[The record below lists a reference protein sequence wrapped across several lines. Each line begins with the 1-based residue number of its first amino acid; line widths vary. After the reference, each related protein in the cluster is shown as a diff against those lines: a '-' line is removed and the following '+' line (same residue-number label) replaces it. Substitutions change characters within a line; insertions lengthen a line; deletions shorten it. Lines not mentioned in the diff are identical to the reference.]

1 MDLWDRLREEKLPL
15 LLYGMGDG
23 ADKIIK
29 ALESRGIKLCGVF
42 ASDGFVRDKTF
53 HGFKLMSFSQAEEK
67 FGSFVALQ
75 AFGTS
80 RKDVLENV
88 KRISKRQR
96 LYVPDVPV
104 AGEGLFD
111 SAFARKNKDKLRFV
125 YSALATEADRY
136 SFESVIR
143 YKLSGL
149 PSYLFRSSVDEEY
162 AYRQLETE
170 SFKVCVD
177 CGAFTGDT
185 AAKIIKHCKGLKKL
199 YAIEPDARSFAKLK
213 DFCKDKEQIVPIN
226 AAVYSDE
233 GGLCFSAKGS
243 RGSRGGEGEV
253 RVKTVTVDGILGGEG
268 ADFLKFDVE
277 GTEEAAIEGAK
288 QTIKKYKP
296 KMLVSCYH
304 KCEDMFALP
313 IKVLNIRSDYK
324 LHFFHPEYLPA
335 WDSAFIFE

>member
-1 MDLWDRLREEKLPL
+1 MDLWDRLCEEKLPL

-29 ALESRGIKLCGVF
+29 VLESRNIKLSGVF

-53 HGFKLMSFSQAEEK
+53 HGFKLMPFSEAEKK

-80 RKDVLENV
+80 RKDVLENI
-88 KRISKRQR
+88 KRISERQG

-104 AGEGLFD
+104 AGEDLFD
-111 SAFARKNKDKLRFV
+111 SAFAKKNMDKLRFV
-125 YSALATEADRY
+125 YGALEAEADRY

-149 PSYLFRSSVDEEY
+149 PAYLFRSAVDEEY
-162 AYRQLETE
+162 AYRLLEAE
-170 SFKVCVD
+170 SFKICVD

-185 AAKIIKHCKGLKKL
+185 AAEIIKLSKGLETL
-199 YAIEPDARSFAKLK
+199 YAIEPDVRSFTKLK
-213 DFCKDKEQIVPIN
+213 AFSEGKEQIVPIN

-233 GGLCFSAKGS
+233 GELNFSAKGS
-243 RGSRGGEGEV
+243 RGSRGGDGKAC
-253 RVKTVTVDGILGGEG
+253 VKAVTVDGILDGRR

-277 GTEEAAIEGAK
+277 GMEEAAIEGAK

-304 KCEDMFALP
+304 RSEDMFSLP